1 MASIGFIK
9 ERNPMI
15 YAKWVMSY
23 VLVLQLVLT
32 PKTDVAIYDI
42 AAQKDRVI
50 SNVPVIFA
58 ATASLITSVGVGL
71 AESYDALL
79 KTLRHR
85 IDFAQQQIARIEPNV
100 GQKLAQKLTLIQ
112 YVARIEKQLAGSLGV

>member
-1 MASIGFIK
+1 MAANSSTL
-9 ERNPMI
+9 N
-15 YAKWVMSY
+15 
-23 VLVLQLVLT
+23 
-32 PKTDVAIYDI
+32 
-42 AAQKDRVI
+42 
-50 SNVPVIFA
+50 
-58 ATASLITSVGVGL
+58 
-71 AESYDALL
+71 DALL